1 MKMDETKICI
11 GIDLGTT
18 NTSAAYS
25 TLSVDGQISVVD
37 LEIRQKGRGSQRT
50 FDTLP
55 SIMYVKENGDVVVGR
70 EAQDL
75 KENSIMGS
83 AEEVRYLENV
93 KRYMGTQQ
101 KFVLDGTTY
110 TPIDVATE
118 VLKHVRNYSQIK
130 QMKSDYYTIITVPA
144 NFNTDQRTDT
154 MEAARRAG
162 FENMPIFL

>member
-55 SIMYVKENGDVVVGR
+55 SIMYVKEDGEAVVGR
-70 EAQDL
+70 EAIAL
-75 KENSIMGS
+75 KEQSSIGRILPTKNIS
-83 AEEVRYLENV
+83 RTSRLA
-93 KRYMGTQQ
+93 
-101 KFVLDGTTY
+101 
-110 TPIDVATE
+110 
-118 VLKHVRNYSQIK
+118 IK
-130 QMKSDYYTIITVPA
+130 AS
-144 NFNTDQRTDT
+144 
-154 MEAARRAG
+154 
-162 FENMPIFL
+162 